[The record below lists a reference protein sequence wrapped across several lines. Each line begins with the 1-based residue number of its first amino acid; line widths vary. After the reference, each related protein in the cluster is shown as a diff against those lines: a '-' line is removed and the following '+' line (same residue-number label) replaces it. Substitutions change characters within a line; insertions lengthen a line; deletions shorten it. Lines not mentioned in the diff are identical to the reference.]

1 MFKIILIV
9 SIVKM
14 EKMLCIEV
22 KNCFLQYNTIQYS
35 TVRTIPIKLVTPCPQ
50 KKDQA
55 VIKNVQSHCS
65 SQILC
70 QLIPW

>member
-22 KNCFLQYNTIQYS
+22 KNCFLQY
-35 TVRTIPIKLVTPCPQ
+35 VHCTIPIKLVTPCPQ

-55 VIKNVQSHCS
+55 VIKNVQ
-65 SQILC
+65 
-70 QLIPW
+70 